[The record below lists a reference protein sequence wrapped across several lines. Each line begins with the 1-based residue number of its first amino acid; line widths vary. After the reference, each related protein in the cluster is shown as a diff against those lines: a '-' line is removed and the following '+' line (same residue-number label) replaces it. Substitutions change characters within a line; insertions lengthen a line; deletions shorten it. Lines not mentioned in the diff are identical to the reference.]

1 LTSQTLHS
9 ALRDHTA
16 AQHELLD
23 ASIGAFE
30 TLDAYRGFLRASYRF
45 RTAAETALANFMPWS
60 PLALAPL
67 MAADLA
73 ALGETIPDTPPP
85 PGFAMSGPRRLGMS
99 YVLEGSAL
107 GSRLLVQRAQGLGLS
122 ADNGAGHLAI
132 QSSDR
137 SRWPAFLHL
146 LSDTPSTYHTEV
158 LAGAALAFELA
169 LTLYLPETI

>member
-16 AQHELLD
+16 AQHERLD

-45 RTAAETALANFMPWS
+45 RAAAETALADFVPWP

-67 MAADLA
+67 MKADLA
-73 ALGETIPDTPPP
+73 VLGETIPHAPPP
-85 PGFAMSGPRRLGMS
+85 PGFAASGPRRLGMS

-107 GSRLLVQRAQGLGLS
+107 GSRLLVQRARGLGLS
-122 ADNGAGHLAI
+122 AGNGAGHLAA

-137 SRWPAFLHL
+137 TRWPAFLHL
-146 LSDTPSTYHTEV
+146 LSDAPTPYHAEV
-158 LAGAALAFELA
+158 LEGAALTFDLA
-169 LTLYLPETI
+169 LALYLPETI

>member
-1 LTSQTLHS
+1 MTSQPLHS

-45 RTAAETALANFMPWS
+45 RAAAETALADFVPWP

-73 ALGETIPDTPPP
+73 VLGESVAEAPPP
-85 PGFAMSGPRRLGMS
+85 PGFAASGPRRLGMS
-99 YVLEGSAL
+99 YVLEGSSL
-107 GSRLLVQRAQGLGLS
+107 GSRLLVRRAQGLGLS
-122 ADNGAGHLAI
+122 ADNGAGHLAA
-132 QSSDR
+132 QSCDR
-137 SRWPAFLHL
+137 TRWPAFLRL
-146 LSDTPSTYHTEV
+146 LSYTPSAFHAEV
-158 LAGAALAFELA
+158 LAGAALTFDLA
-169 LTLYLPETI
+169 LSLYSPETI